1 VALVTT
7 QPVWVALLSR
17 VFLRERVAPRAAAG
31 IALAVLGGGVMAGAD
46 VALGRAA
53 LLGDLLALLGAV
65 AGALYFVTGRRVR
78 ARLSLGAYV
87 GAVYPVAALG
97 LLAAALA
104 DGAPLGGYRG
114 RTWLALLLLALVP
127 QLLGHSL
134 LNWSL
139 RWLSGTFVAVTIL
152 AEPVMAVLLAIPV
165 LGERPTPIQLVGGAV
180 LLSGV
185 ALAASAE
192 QAAARVAAAE
202 TE

>member
-1 VALVTT
+1 
-7 QPVWVALLSR
+7 
-17 VFLRERVAPRAAAG
+17 
-31 IALAVLGGGVMAGAD
+31 M
-46 VALGRAA
+46 
-53 LLGDLLALLGAV
+53 
-65 AGALYFVTGRRVR
+65 TGRRVR

-104 DGAPLGGYRG
+104 DGAPLGGYGG
-114 RTWLALLLLALVP
+114 RTWLTLLLLALVP

-165 LGERPTPIQLVGGAV
+165 LGERPTPVQLVGGAV

-185 ALAASAE
+185 VLAASAE